1 MTACGES
8 RAWSSSINTEN
19 LHSFNFAQLKPV
31 GPGAPWVRCWR
42 RRRLDTEPDTD
53 AAADDDDDAELT
65 RSDVSDLTVVPSLHS
80 SLVSVLV
87 FAAALAVVE
96 VELRR
101 VLCLLGRRLLRLLL
115 LLCLL
120 VPWLL
125 LPPLP
130 LRWSVSVE
138 EDGEDSFPV
147 GPSSDA
153 AAEVFGEEEE
163 DLCDASVWSRA

>member
-1 MTACGES
+1 
-8 RAWSSSINTEN
+8 
-19 LHSFNFAQLKPV
+19 V
-31 GPGAPWVRCWR
+31 GPGAPFVRCWR

-53 AAADDDDDAELT
+53 AAADDDDDAELART
-65 RSDVSDLTVVPSLHS
+65 DVSDRIVVPSLHS
-80 SLVSVLV
+80 SLASVLV
-87 FAAALAVVE
+87 FATALAVVE

-125 LPPLP
+125 LP
-130 LRWSVSVE
+130 LRWSVSAE
-138 EDGEDSFPV
+138 EDGEDALPV

-153 AAEVFGEEEE
+153 PAELFGEKEE